1 MSDNSVFN
9 LPHQL
14 KLYIEPIPSL
24 DSLIASAPDDD
35 IALLNEITSNSR
47 KAEILA
53 TRQLLRDLFGPD
65 ATLCHH
71 PNGSPY
77 LHNNPI
83 HISISHCA
91 THIAIATHPTQRIGI
106 DIETWR
112 PTLERVKEKF
122 LTPDEIAT
130 YNTPELLLQ
139 AWTAKEAIYKA
150 AGISGLSLLDIKL
163 PINPSAPNNIQ
174 RLNTLHHNPQPTTAP
189 AIATISRHNAQ
200 FTLHHLQSPH
210 ATITIAI

>member
-1 MSDNSVFN
+1 MSDSPVIE
-9 LPHQL
+9 LLQQI
-14 KLYIEPIPSL
+14 KLYIEPIQSL
-24 DSLIASAPDDD
+24 DSLIATAPNDD
-35 IALLNEITSNSR
+35 IALLNGITSNAR

-53 TRQLLRDLFGPD
+53 TRQLLRKIFGPG

-71 PNGSPY
+71 QNGSPY

-122 LTPDEIAT
+122 LSPNEIAI

-139 AWTAKEAIYKA
+139 AWTAKEAVYKA
-150 AGISGLSLLDIKL
+150 AGIAGLPFHDINL
-163 PINPSAPNNIQ
+163 PLNPS
-174 RLNTLHHNPQPTTAP
+174 THHNSPSHHITQPTTTTT
-189 AIATISRHNAQ
+189 IATIPNHSTQ
-200 FTLHHLQSPH
+200 FTLHHLQSH
-210 ATITIAI
+210 HTTITIAI